1 MASSASNNLSDRRLN
16 FKHCRE
22 RPECHCLT
30 IWTKST
36 FLSIP
41 SHFSYK
47 HAIDGV
53 LRVTR
58 EEGFRK
64 LFNGADWASSRA
76 VLVTVGQ
83 LCFYDVVKEKLLETG
98 RFQDDTRTHLLSS
111 VTAVSKYYVLVRV
124 PLDSR
129 EARDASPLH

>member
-1 MASSASNNLSDRRLN
+1 M
-16 FKHCRE
+16 
-22 RPECHCLT
+22 
-30 IWTKST
+30 
-36 FLSIP
+36 
-41 SHFSYK
+41 
-47 HAIDGV
+47 
-53 LRVTR
+53 TR

>member
-1 MASSASNNLSDRRLN
+1 M
-16 FKHCRE
+16 
-22 RPECHCLT
+22 
-30 IWTKST
+30 I
-36 FLSIP
+36 
-41 SHFSYK
+41 FSYK

-83 LCFYDVVKEKLLETG
+83 LCFYDVVKEKLLATG
-98 RFQDDTRTHLLSS
+98 SFDDDTKTHLLSS
-111 VTAVSKYYVLVRV
+111 VTAVRSGR
-124 PLDSR
+124 
-129 EARDASPLH
+129 